1 MTPRNWNRRNERRK
15 AQFGK
20 RVAWQE
26 GRVKR
31 GRRHGWLNDISRSGV
46 SFLVATNHQPDLGDD
61 VNLYFNAN
69 TPRERYQ
76 VIRLEPLSGNLTLVG
91 CHKGEYEHATCR
103 DGSPTADSP
112 LLARAG

>member
-1 MTPRNWNRRNERRK
+1 MTPRSWNRRNERRK
-15 AQFGK
+15 VLFGK
-20 RVAWQE
+20 RVGWQE
-26 GRVKR
+26 SRINR

-46 SFLVATNHQPDLGDD
+46 SFLVATIHQPDLGDD

-69 TPRERYQ
+69 TARQRYQ

-91 CHKGEYEHATCR
+91 CHKGENQHVAPP
-103 DGSPTADSP
+103 DASPTAESP